1 MVTGRQRILW
11 WILMIFAISIPL
23 SSFLSV
29 RILVLASVFGLIAC
43 SNRQVLARLM
53 RNAWDLML
61 FIATLI
67 FGLIYTTDQNT
78 GIQVLETNFCLFALP
93 LVFALYIP
101 FESSKIEQLQLV
113 FLSGV
118 VVSSIIMVG
127 AALIKYQEIQDVS
140 VFTYY
145 GLTDTMGFQPT
156 YFAYYLSFGIC
167 MALYT
172 IYTNQSKVPRYVLL
186 ATILF
191 LFLVLMLTASQTVYL
206 GLLLILSFFILKF
219 FFDGSE
225 SSTKVVASFSF
236 LLLVS
241 MLLFNHFDL
250 NMLMMDSVERTDFW
264 ERFTL
269 WDAALKANPNPI
281 FGVGTGDFK
290 TVLNQYYQSRGMT
303 LFAEE
308 SYNSHNQFIQIYF
321 SNGIFG
327 LLALCIMI
335 CRPLYL
341 SFKIQNP
348 LGILVIFPFII
359 YGITEVF
366 LGRYQGVVFFVFC
379 HQLVVNQYY
388 QIKPKLVLNDENAR
402 NAHHLVRRPL

>member
-1 MVTGRQRILW
+1 
-11 WILMIFAISIPL
+11 MIFAISIPL

-43 SNRQVLARLM
+43 SNRQVLARLV

-78 GIQVLETNFCLFALP
+78 GIQVLETNFCFFALP
-93 LVFALYIP
+93 LVFALIP
-101 FESSKIEQLQLV
+101 IVSSKIEQLLLG

-118 VVSSIIMVG
+118 VGSSIIMVG
-127 AALIKYQEIQDVS
+127 AALIKYREIQDVS

-167 MALYT
+167 VALYALY
-172 IYTNQSKVPRYVLL
+172 INQFNVPRYILSVS
-186 ATILF
+186 ILF
-191 LFLVLMLTASQTVYL
+191 LFIVLMLTASQTAYL

-219 FFDGSE
+219 FFDRSKK
-225 SSTKVVASFSF
+225 STNAVATLSF
-236 LLLVS
+236 LLLLS
-241 MLLFNHFDL
+241 MLLFNYYDL
-250 NMLMMDSVERTDFW
+250 NRLMTDSVEATDFW

-269 WDAALKANPNPI
+269 WDAALQANPNPI

-290 TVLNQYYQSRGMT
+290 TVLNQYYQSKGMAF
-303 LFAEE
+303 FAEE

-327 LLALCIMI
+327 LLVLCMMI
-335 CRPLYL
+335 YRSLYL

-348 LGILVIFPFII
+348 FGILVIFPFII

-379 HQLVVNQYY
+379 HQLVINQYY
-388 QIKPKLVLNDENAR
+388 QIKPKLVLNDKNSGTQ
-402 NAHHLVRRPL
+402 P